1 MFCPN
6 CGANAPDTEKFCPTC
21 GTALSSGDNAP
32 AAPED
37 EKSKDIVA
45 LIKSKLPLIIGVAVA
60 LVAVVI
66 IFNLFFG
73 GAESVAEKYAKAYLK
88 ADYKKA
94 DKYVAVSFEDS
105 ATYYAEEADKDL
117 DEYLED
123 SHEVDSLDEYY
134 EDMKE
139 SADDSRSDTYGDNW
153 KTKCKVLASRK
164 YDDDEFDDLIDELE
178 DSYNEDL
185 LNADDVKDAC
195 TVWVQYSIKGSDGE
209 DYSVIEL
216 TLVKVGMSW
225 KVLD

>member
-21 GTALSSGDNAP
+21 GTTLVAGDNAP
-32 AAPED
+32 AAPEA

-60 LVAVVI
+60 LIAVVLL
-66 IFNLFFG
+66 FNLFFG

-105 ATYYAEEADKDL
+105 AAYYADEADKDL
-117 DEYLED
+117 DEYLEENYNAD
-123 SHEVDSLDEYY
+123 SIDEYY
-134 EDMKE
+134 EDRKE

-164 YDDDEFDDLIDELE
+164 YDSDELDDLVDEVE
-178 DSYNEDL
+178 EAYDEDL
-185 LNADDVKDAC
+185 LDADKIKFAC